1 MAKFD
6 LNTLPAGQRATAD
19 AILAAKGDLA
29 ATATALGISKDA
41 LRARVKRLPVSVD
54 ELVKGAP
61 AKAPRAP
68 KAVKN
73 RYVRDNGPVA
83 VIDGPSRLIR
93 VGTDHPAAQAIEL
106 VKELGGSAK
115 ATPTGL
121 RLSDESGREFAIVA
135 ATKQRANF
143 YVERVSVEKAKE
155 VAGDLG
161 SWDFCWPLKKM
172 GCAVLIDVEKV
183 TKTLVRTLMKLS
195 ATHAIDR
202 RTKEFRAN
210 AA

>member
-1 MAKFD
+1 MSFD
-6 LNTLPAGQRATAD
+6 RNTATSAQVATVD
-19 AILAAKGDLA
+19 ALVAAKGDKA
-29 ATATALGISKDA
+29 AAATALGISRDA
-41 LRARVKRLPVSVD
+41 LGKRLKTLGMTVD
-54 ELVKGAP
+54 QVLALGAP
-61 AKAPRAP
+61 KRAP
-68 KAVKN
+68 KAAQT

-93 VGTDHPAAQAIEL
+93 VGTDHPAAAAIEI
-106 VKELGGSAK
+106 VKEMGGTAK

-121 RLSDESGREFAIVA
+121 RLNDESGREFAIVA

-143 YVERVSVEKAKE
+143 YLPCVSVEKAKE
-155 VAGDLG
+155 IAGDLG
-161 SWDFCWPLKKM
+161 SWDFCWPLKKT
-172 GCAVLIDVEKV
+172 GCAVLIDVERV

-195 ATHAIDR
+195 ATHSVDR